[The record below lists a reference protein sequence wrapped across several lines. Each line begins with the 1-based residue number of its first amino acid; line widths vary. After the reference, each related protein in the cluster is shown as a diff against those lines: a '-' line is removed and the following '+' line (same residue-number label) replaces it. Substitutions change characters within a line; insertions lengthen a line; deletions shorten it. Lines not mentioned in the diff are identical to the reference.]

1 VARTYDLIIVGA
13 GILGLAGA
21 RHILRQAPGLRLLV
35 LDRLPG
41 PGQGNSARSA
51 AAFRGLFTSP
61 VNRQLSRASISFYEA
76 LQANGIELVLKKI
89 GYLWLLTSGQA
100 LAFEAALQAMALPA
114 GEVATLERQEL
125 ARRLPGL
132 APGDLARGILGHGCG
147 ILNQSL
153 LTRFYAAEVASLGG
167 QFRFGAEV
175 RGFIRDGAGAIKG
188 VEVGEESLPA
198 ATVIVATGAWM
209 GATLA
214 AAGLTVPVVPLKRQL
229 FAVKAQEAALARL
242 LRAAGFN
249 PHGLLPFTIL
259 PGGAYLRPAT
269 GAFLLGYAEKDRLP
283 GLEDDPQAEMA
294 FFLKRLRPQVA
305 RYFPAFREAT
315 PSYAWAGH
323 YADHPPDR
331 IPFVDRLAGAIL
343 VGGASGSGIMK
354 ADALGR
360 VAAGLYFG
368 RDRVELADGRL
379 FQVADLALAARS
391 LAPEELVI

>member
-21 RHILRQAPGLRLLV
+21 RHILRQAPGLKLLV
-35 LDRLPG
+35 LERLQG
-41 PGQGNSARSA
+41 PGQGNTVRSA
-51 AAFRGLFTSP
+51 AAFRDLFTSA
-61 VNRQLSRASISFYEA
+61 VNRHLSRASILFYEA
-76 LQANGIELVLKKI
+76 LQESGIDLGLKKI
-89 GYLWLLTSGQA
+89 GYLWLLTAEQA
-100 LAFEAALQAMALPA
+100 PAFAAALEAMALAA
-114 GEVATLERQEL
+114 GEVTTLERREL

-153 LTRFYAAEVASLGG
+153 LTRYYAGEVAQLGG

-175 RGFIRDGAGAIKG
+175 RGFIRDGEGAIKG
-188 VEVGEESLPA
+188 VKVGEESLPA
-198 ATVIVATGAWM
+198 DTVLVATGAWM

-214 AAGLTVPVVPLKRQL
+214 AAGLAAPVVPLKRQL
-229 FAVKAQEAALARL
+229 FAVKAREAALARL

-249 PHGLLPFTIL
+249 AQGLLPFTIL
-259 PGGAYLRPAT
+259 PGGAYLRPT
-269 GAFLLGYAEKDRLP
+269 SGAFLLGYAEKDRLP
-283 GLEDDPQAEMA
+283 GLEDNPQAEME
-294 FFLKRLRPQVA
+294 FFVRRLRPQVA
-305 RYFPAFREAT
+305 QYFPAFREAT
-315 PSYAWAGH
+315 AAYAWAGH
-323 YADHPPDR
+323 YADHPPGR

-368 RDRVELADGRL
+368 RDRVELADDRL

-391 LAPEELVI
+391 QAAEELVI